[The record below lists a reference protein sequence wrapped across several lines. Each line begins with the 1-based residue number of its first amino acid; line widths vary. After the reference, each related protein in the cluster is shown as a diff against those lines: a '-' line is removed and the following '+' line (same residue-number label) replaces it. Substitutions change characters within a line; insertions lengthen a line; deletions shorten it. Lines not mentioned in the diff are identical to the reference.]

1 MVKEYTSLKK
11 ALITGITGQDGSYLC
26 ELLLEKGYEVHGI
39 VRRSSSFNRWRIEHL
54 IQDHSVYGKKLFLHY
69 ADLIDDASLRRIF
82 SQTNPDEF
90 YHLAGQSHVG
100 ISFEIPEVT
109 TQEIANCTLKLLE
122 ICRDQKI
129 PPKVYLACSSEI
141 FGIASANE
149 QNENSPLNPTSP
161 YGVAKAF
168 CIQTGHVY
176 RESYSLFVCNGILY
190 NHESPRRGENFVTQK
205 IVRGAAS
212 IARGESDFLEL
223 GNLKIER
230 DWGYAP
236 DYVLGMWLMLQQ
248 QKPSDYILATGRTHT
263 LAEFLEI
270 AFDYFGLKYPRHVS
284 VNPKFIRPNEPQK
297 LCGDSSKARKILG
310 WKPSLSFKELIHEMC
325 EVAFKN

>member
-1 MVKEYTSLKK
+1 MKK
-11 ALITGITGQDGSYLC
+11 ALITGITGQDGSYLADF
-26 ELLLEKGYEVHGI
+26 LLDKGYEVHGI

-54 IQDHSVYGKKLFLHY
+54 IQDPGIYGNKLLLHY
-69 ADLIDDASLRRIF
+69 ADLSDDASLRRIF
-82 SQTNPDEF
+82 SKTNPDEF

-122 ICRDQKI
+122 ICRDQTNQ
-129 PPKVYLACSSEI
+129 PKVYLACSSEI
-141 FGIASANE
+141 FG
-149 QNENSPLNPTSP
+149 NSIVEAQSEDSLLNPTSP

-168 CIQTGHVY
+168 CLHTGHIY
-176 RESYSLFVCNGILY
+176 RESYELFVCNGILY

-212 IARGESDFLEL
+212 IAKGKSDCLEL
-223 GNLKIER
+223 GNLDIER

-248 QKPSDYILATGRTHT
+248 ETPSDYVLATGSTHK
-263 LAEFLEI
+263 LSEFLET
-270 AFDYFGLKYPRHVS
+270 AFQYFDLDYQKYIQ
-284 VNPKFIRPNEPQK
+284 VNKKFIRPNEPQR
-297 LCGDSSKARKILG
+297 LCGDSSKAQKILN

-325 EVAFKN
+325 KLAK

>member
-1 MVKEYTSLKK
+1 MKK
-11 ALITGITGQDGSYLC
+11 ALITGVTGQDGSYLAD
-26 ELLLEKGYEVHGI
+26 LLLEKGYDEVHGI

-54 IQDHSVYGKKLFLHY
+54 IQDPEIYGKKLFLHY
-69 ADLIDDASLRRIF
+69 ADLSDDASLRRIF
-82 SQTNPDEF
+82 SKTKPDEF

-122 ICRDQKI
+122 ICRDQDT

-141 FGIASANE
+141 FG
-149 QNENSPLNPTSP
+149 NSIVETQSEDSLLNPTSP

-168 CIQTGHVY
+168 CLHTGHIY
-176 RESYSLFVCNGILY
+176 RESYELFVCNGILY

-205 IVRGAAS
+205 IVHGAAA
-212 IARGESDFLEL
+212 IAEGKLDYLEL
-223 GNLKIER
+223 GNLDIER

-248 QKPSDYILATGRTHT
+248 ETPSDYVLATGTTHK
-263 LAEFLEI
+263 LSEFLES
-270 AFDYFGLKYPRHVS
+270 AFQCFDMDYQKYVR
-284 VNPKFIRPNEPQK
+284 VNQKFIRPNEPQR
-297 LCGDSSKARKILG
+297 LCGDSSKAQKILN

-325 EVAFKN
+325 KLAK